1 MLSFSTR
8 IVFDT
13 PAKVRFKKMAN
24 IYEPKSEDLHLLI
37 ERASSG
43 QGATVVIPD
52 LQRPYVWHPNQVIL
66 LIDSLIRGWPF
77 GTLLLWKVDSSQL
90 TGIPH
95 RQFWQVV
102 DRTSR
107 ADGTTVPRLDP
118 PASYHMVL
126 DGQQRIQSLLLALGG
141 DGWGFKQE
149 DRDWTEQLDGIR
161 ARGRR
166 ATNPHWSKGTLCFD
180 LEEFLRAYKLSE
192 DVIGIDYRDVLKWA
206 VTDPTNGQ
214 SGWRKPQNY
223 REPLISAFSDE
234 NKGRFLRLGRL
245 WNAVIPNANLRERQ
259 FKEQIQP
266 ILEEHSFGVDLIDQV
281 LDPMGELMSVIRDV
295 KLSKITYLELRPFDE
310 NVWTRDE
317 YNDAIVNIFT
327 RLNTAGR
334 TLTREEITFAWL
346 KSGWNNQA
354 TNGKTAGDCF
364 EGLLRIAKENGLP
377 IQMDDVVRAVSFI
390 WAASYRQGQL
400 FSDKDLLQGNTVSP
414 MATDLSTVWEVVE
427 ASLRQTLVT
436 IRERDLK
443 FGQNGQFNS
452 LNSVAIM
459 WCLQFLALRWL
470 HSNPLSTLATDSHR
484 KQLQEQLDAYI
495 DRWLICSQ
503 WAGRWATSSGTTTA
517 SYANDLASD
526 WIALTR
532 TNDSQVAIEIIGDRL
547 SALVKGVAND
557 ALQYVQSLCVEKREH
572 VSRYNSLLWVW
583 HRIDDDRWAMS
594 RIPLRAGRKST
605 IDVEVDHTVSIN
617 LWERM
622 VTQLKTPSEHD
633 STELQEVVNQLG
645 NCTLLEKTFNISKTD
660 SSLKS
665 FLANVHEFKK
675 KELSIEYWAK
685 QMGIGSPMLDP
696 GNSTCEE
703 IRAAIEERDRIMRQ
717 EIMEFVNGNRVRVD
731 ILANGATH

>member
-1 MLSFSTR
+1 
-8 IVFDT
+8 
-13 PAKVRFKKMAN
+13 MAN
-24 IYEPKSEDLHLLI
+24 IYEPKSEDLHFLI

-141 DGWGFKQE
+141 DSWGFKQE

-166 ATNPHWSKGTLCFD
+166 AANPHWSKGTLCFD
-180 LEEFLRAYKLSE
+180 VDEFLRAYAVSE
-192 DVIGIDYRDVLKWA
+192 DVIGIDYRNVLKWA
-206 VTDPTNGQ
+206 VTDPSNGR
-214 SGWRKPQNY
+214 SSWRKPQNY
-223 REPLISAFSDE
+223 REPLVSAFADG
-234 NKGRFLRLGRL
+234 NVRRFLRLARL
-245 WNAVIPNANLRERQ
+245 WNAVIANANLRERQ
-259 FKEQIQP
+259 FKEQIRP
-266 ILEEHSFGVDLIDQV
+266 ILEEHSFSVELIEQV

-310 NVWTRDE
+310 SVWTRDE
-317 YNDAIVNIFT
+317 YNEAIVNIFT

-346 KSGWNNQA
+346 KAGWNNEA
-354 TNGKTAGDCF
+354 TTGKTAGDCF
-364 EGLLRIAKENGLP
+364 EGLLTTAKENGLP

-390 WAASYRQGQL
+390 WAASYRQGL
-400 FSDKDLLQGNTVSP
+400 LLSDKDLLQGNTVSP
-414 MATDLSTVWEVVE
+414 MATDLSIVWEVVDE
-427 ASLRQTLVT
+427 SLRQTLNT
-436 IRERDLK
+436 IRERELK

-452 LNSVAIM
+452 LNSVTII

-470 HSNPLSTLATDSHR
+470 RSNSLNTLATDSYR
-484 KQLQEQLDAYI
+484 KQIQERLDAFI

-503 WAGRWATSSGTTTA
+503 WAGRWATSSGTTAA
-517 SYANDLASD
+517 SYASDLAYD
-526 WIALTR
+526 RIALDR
-532 TNDSQVAIEIIGDRL
+532 TNDSRGAIEIIGDRL
-547 SALVKGVAND
+547 SALVKGVTND
-557 ALQYVQSLCVEKREH
+557 AIQYVQSLCVEKREQ

-583 HRIDDDRWAMS
+583 HRLNDERWAMS
-594 RIPLRAGRKST
+594 KIPLRAGRKSAY
-605 IDVEVDHTVSIN
+605 DVEVDHTVSIN

-622 VTQLKTPSEHD
+622 VTQLQLPSDQD
-633 STELQEVVNQLG
+633 SIELQEVVNLLG
-645 NCTLLEKTFNISKTD
+645 NCTLLEKTFNISKND

-665 FLANVHEFKK
+665 FLAKVHEFKK
-675 KELSIEYWAK
+675 NELSIEYWAE
-685 QMGIGSPMLDP
+685 QMRISAPMLDP
-696 GNSTCEE
+696 GSSTCEE
-703 IRAAIEERDRIMRQ
+703 LKAAIEERDRIIRQ

-731 ILANGATH
+731 IPASGATE